1 MLMDNP
7 IQNYIPDQR
16 GTASFAQ
23 RRMGKQRTLLSLI
36 WDYWF
41 QRYCD
46 GKWVDLKAVG
56 LTQHESVRDAP

>member
-46 GKWVDLKAVG
+46 GKL
-56 LTQHESVRDAP
+56 QMSDATTENNQFHNVTRN